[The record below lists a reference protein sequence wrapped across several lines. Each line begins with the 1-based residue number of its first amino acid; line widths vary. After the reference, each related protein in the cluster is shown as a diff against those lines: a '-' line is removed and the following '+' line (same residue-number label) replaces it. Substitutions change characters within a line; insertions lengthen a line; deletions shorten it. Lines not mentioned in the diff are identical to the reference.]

1 MKAHKLHKFSTAKTL
16 DRFYSILKSSMRN
29 KISLVKSLTD
39 MSLKDRV
46 NWYASHSAKETSG
59 KHIFVPSLAC
69 YMSDPMAAGNSK
81 LDKSIL
87 IFDLLAVTTC
97 RNCRSCAASCYAL
110 KAQRM
115 YANTLLKRSLNTWL
129 AMQDLDFLF
138 QCIENQ
144 IRNSRKTVVRI
155 HSSGDFFAQ
164 IYINKWAELI
174 AKFPNIRF
182 YAYTKVDHIFD
193 FSKIE
198 NLENFNLIRSILP
211 DGSKNY
217 GPEEEIKAKARKFNF
232 PVCPYRKG
240 MNAENMPHC
249 GGTCEICLN
258 SPIVGFVE
266 H

>member
-1 MKAHKLHKFSTAKTL
+1 MKLHKFATVKTL
-16 DRFYSILKSSMRN
+16 DRFYSKMKNSMRS
-29 KISLVKSLTD
+29 KVSLVKTISGMT
-39 MSLKDRV
+39 LKERIE
-46 NWYASHSAKETSG
+46 WYASHSAKETNA
-59 KHIFVPSLAC
+59 KTIFVPSLAC
-69 YMSDPMAAGNSK
+69 YMSDPMSAGNSK

-87 IFDLLAVTTC
+87 IFDLLAVVTC
-97 RNCRSCAASCYAL
+97 RNCKSCAASCYAL
-110 KAQRM
+110 KSQRM

-138 QCIENQ
+138 ECIENQ
-144 IRNSRKTVVRI
+144 IRNSRKRVVRI

-174 AKFPNIRF
+174 ARFPNVRF

-193 FSKIE
+193 FSTIE
-198 NLENFNLIRSILP
+198 KLANFNLIRSILP

-217 GPEEEIKAKARKFNF
+217 GPEEEINEKAQMFGF
-232 PVCPYRKG
+232 PVCPYRKN
-240 MNAENMPHC
+240 MDHAKMPHC